1 MPDGEERSSPGTD
14 DDVSEA
20 SSNKSSIDENDVED
34 HDDFEDENEEEDKD
48 GSHPRHWDECEEGSE
63 SEGNESEESFEFSNC
78 PGKES
83 TGEVGR
89 LYFCPADEHP
99 VKSSWFADPSF
110 VESGQFSD
118 AD

>member
-1 MPDGEERSSPGTD
+1 MPEGEERSSPGTD
-14 DDVSEA
+14 DDVCDA
-20 SSNKSSIDENDVED
+20 SSVKSSIDENDG
-34 HDDFEDENEEEDKD
+34 FEDEEEEDKD
-48 GSHPRHWDECEEGSE
+48 DVHLQHWDECEAESE

-78 PGKES
+78 PNKES
-83 TGEVGR
+83 AEEIGQ